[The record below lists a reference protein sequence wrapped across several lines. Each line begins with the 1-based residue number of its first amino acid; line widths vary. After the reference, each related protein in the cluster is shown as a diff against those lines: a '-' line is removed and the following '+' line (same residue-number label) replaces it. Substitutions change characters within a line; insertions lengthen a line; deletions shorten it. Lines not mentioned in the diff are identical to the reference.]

1 MYTQAAK
8 QEKKYNILSD
18 RGEDA
23 CVVWCVGFCYLGIEE
38 YAKEYWGCP
47 LLVLALCVSLVPCA
61 SAHLGGV
68 RLSHA
73 KIGSCA
79 RS

>member
-23 CVVWCVGFCYLGIEE
+23 CVVWCVGFCYLGMRSTPKNVG
-38 YAKEYWGCP
+38 A
-47 LLVLALCVSLVPCA
+47 APC
-61 SAHLGGV
+61 
-68 RLSHA
+68 
-73 KIGSCA
+73 
-79 RS
+79 